1 LIKLISNKAGSKL
14 RLLKGLEE
22 RCEDFEEDYDDETA
36 SATSY
41 RVKVQS
47 DAELALRDRRCL
59 ALAVKGLGEAF
70 RVS

>member
-1 LIKLISNKAGSKL
+1 MSNKAGSKL

-22 RCEDFEEDYDDETA
+22 RCDDFEEDSDDELA

-41 RVKVQS
+41 RVKVQA
-47 DAELALRDRRCL
+47 DAELALRDLRCL
-59 ALAVKGLGEAF
+59 ALAVKGFGEAF